1 VLVSKS
7 LRRYQT
13 STVDVAVKRMI
24 RSSMLAEKVNA
35 KKIDW
40 IPNGNA
46 PEWASEWSI
55 DAK

>member
-1 VLVSKS
+1 
-7 LRRYQT
+7 
-13 STVDVAVKRMI
+13 
-24 RSSMLAEKVNA
+24 MLTEFGGKGNA

-46 PEWASEWSI
+46 PEWASKWSI